1 MYCVGSLSWC
11 SADGGPTDRRHGNV
25 ACDRGSGSDSKHSD
39 RRICRFISV
48 KSLVMGLLKNGG
60 AKIK

>member
-1 MYCVGSLSWC
+1 MVF
-11 SADGGPTDRRHGNV
+11 GGPTDRRHGNV
-25 ACDRGSGSDSKHSD
+25 ACDRGPGSDSKHAD
-39 RRICRFISV
+39 RRICRVISV